1 MCQRGVYLYL
11 APAISSEEFVYL
23 KLAYCLQA
31 YPFGAYLTC
40 ISMLDG
46 IHVNEAF
53 SLLARL
59 FHRGLH
65 CVYAAVVDHLLP
77 ELLRLS
83 LYEAVVAR
91 QGIAE

>member
-1 MCQRGVYLYL
+1 MTHCRRTPPPRFSVFYIPYPT
-11 APAISSEEFVYL
+11 PALPAGF
-23 KLAYCLQA
+23 
-31 YPFGAYLTC
+31 PFRAYLTY
-40 ISMLDG
+40 ISMPDG

-53 SLLARL
+53 SILARL

-83 LYEAVVAR
+83 LYETVVA
-91 QGIAE
+91 